1 MPDLRSIPVSNA
13 RHAGSGVMS
22 LLLAEQLGQDPLR
35 LPSPAPASSGP
46 NADPV
51 EQSAASRRATQNIL
65 WQEWQQQQGQ
75 QQGSGQEQQV
85 QGVVQQ
91 PGRQRSA
98 SATWLQ
104 AEGSRSSQQEWEGA
118 GSQPGRRDGGG
129 EQAGPEGQQQAGQHI
144 QATGPSQQLRPWGL
158 EPHQAGVEG
167 SQGGSLLAASF
178 DSFIVT
184 QPSMQHQQ
192 QRQAE
197 QQSVG
202 RQQQGQ
208 WQMDQ
213 QHSGWASQAGA
224 KQPVPTKHQPPQQHP
239 PHLQQHPAALQQQR
253 PKAETSWPEGYPQ
266 QGQMQPLAQPGQHR
280 SATATPSS
288 PHHQAARGLLPEP
301 HHTMVHQAWG
311 PAALPAAVR
320 TQQAAP
326 LHAPQGVAVAA
337 APTAAWQMQEQP
349 EGPLGRLQSM
359 APDLEITLARAP
371 TAGVSALAAR
381 EGEGERRAG
390 LGGRGAG
397 GQGGEVSSA
406 AAHHGSQEAAGG
418 GGDEGGGASS
428 GEDSLA
434 ESGDESGDEAEA
446 GRQALLS
453 FLLLKASRARQRR
466 QLRAVLHG
474 WQRAAQAARLD
485 GLLLQTV
492 VRLRAEHVM
501 RGVLKHWQCL
511 VASLTAPEAP
521 STTLPTASSHHPG
534 QHFLHT
540 RATPAQPTVTIT
552 STIAT
557 GSSETGDGSSSN
569 GRRSS
574 SSSSKRG
581 RSKCGSGDTGVPDA
595 AATHHPSQS
604 QSWSAGSS
612 TSPPPPQPILL
623 AGHSAASSAS
633 SLAVTSQSESQVS
646 SSSRE
651 LASRPGH
658 EPRPVAWDPA
668 KAEHWQHEGAGGSKH
683 RGGPR
688 GRCSEEQDQGEQQGE
703 EEDEDMGQALSGP
716 SCAAQPGRLPL
727 RSAVPAAEPCASP
740 TRHQRQPLHS
750 FPGSDSHAAARA
762 SHADAVLLASPA
774 PQASAP
780 PSELQEL
787 HSLVS
792 RMEALLWQ
800 QSRQEQ
806 GSGGPGQQRAGF
818 MQRKEVQGWQ
828 DQGRLPDPPTSS
840 AAAMQARIAR
850 LMRLSPA
857 LQPQLEQL
865 MDDAPDTAALS
876 QPHQWQQQQQL
887 PQGGATTGTQA
898 KAPTLPKQRPHP
910 TNAPPTAQPHNAAP
924 RQAPGQQHAKL
935 QRHLRL
941 VRPSRPADPPSSMTH
956 GGSGRASPPPP
967 SPPSP
972 PLPQG
977 SKVGGGREPSAAGRQ
992 AHQARG
998 ANALQPAVHT
1008 VAGYGAAQAWETGD
1022 MHQHLCPEDHSQRPY
1037 DDGGGGE
1044 YGAGRLAAYGHGLGD
1059 EAAASRSGTLLPG
1072 RLQRLVNMQALRR
1085 QQHKP
1090 GKALAAA
1097 TMPGEQVLDPVW
1109 SSAEQDQQ
1117 LHAEAAKPAQTHGYA
1132 EAVSHELHHYS
1143 CPSIRSL
1150 SSFPGSTKN
1159 KWAGDIKGRSSV
1171 ACHRNSLCACCIE
1184 SPARANSSQLR
1195 LRLRAL
1201 KSSPA
1206 RKQAAVAQ
1214 PATSVAT
1221 AGAASTAALQQLADM
1236 RQHVRQL
1243 EAQVREAMVD
1253 LTPGHSGPAAA
1264 AVNVRPPIRTPA
1276 QAQAL
1281 TLEGVPSS
1289 SRRNHLANTNHNSRH
1304 ADLLASE
1311 YPRTQQDSA
1320 ARALPGNEPD
1330 RQSGPLGAARPG
1342 RAVSAPRTR
1351 LGVKPAGAATTGS
1364 SKLGPAGDVHVG
1376 IRSDTHSWRVKDQE
1390 KQLRGAGGEASSAAV
1405 ARQQAV
1411 PATGQSTAAR
1421 LLQGAE
1427 GKAAQA
1433 AMAAWAAG
1441 ASITGTASAAPWT
1454 SKVPVQTKMDKGCCC
1469 CWALGGLSRS
1479 RLQPSSGYS
1488 LPLAGSFPCYGHQHS
1503 SSWRHLL
1510 SPMHCMFNA
1519 ALQSL
1524 SSHLSGFAL
1533 YWVGSA
1539 ASSTLVRLLRL
1550 AGEGVL
1556 GPGSEAAGCVAAW
1569 LLHGGCGGLWGA
1581 ITGHHIRPRT
1591 GWSRCWLQAGR
1602 SKRCSTCPAE
1612 GFQPAR
1618 LVGCSWSSSSSHGC
1632 WPFTA
1637 ELTRVVRC
1645 SSTGTTLPRSWS
1657 VPLGLHTTLQQARS
1671 TAAAPHPPPV
1681 PMLAAPK
1688 NTTSCLARPWRSMDT
1703 SAMSSFNCSH
1713 AHKAHTC
1720 AVAMYLMY
1728 YENANGERVY
1738 TMAVSS
1744 GVRGWKLSGYL
1755 RASIGSRWLQ
1765 KVDPDGNPTKS
1776 AHPARFS
1783 PDDKFSRE
1791 RITLKKRFNLLP
1803 TQQPPYEM

>member
-1 MPDLRSIPVSNA
+1 
-13 RHAGSGVMS
+13 MS

-46 NADPV
+46 NADPM

-184 QPSMQHQQ
+184 QPSLQHQQ

-202 RQQQGQ
+202 RQPQGQ
-208 WQMDQ
+208 WQKNQ
-213 QHSGWASQAGA
+213 QHSGWASQAGP
-224 KQPVPTKHQPPQQHP
+224 KQPVPTQHQPPQQHP
-239 PHLQQHPAALQQQR
+239 PHRQQQPAALQQQR

-266 QGQMQPLAQPGQHR
+266 QGQMQPLAQPGQHML
-280 SATATPSS
+280 TAMPSS
-288 PHHQAARGLLPEP
+288 PQQQAARGLLPEP

-326 LHAPQGVAVAA
+326 LHGPQGVAVAA

-349 EGPLGRLQSM
+349 DGPLVRLQPM
-359 APDLEITLARAP
+359 TPDLEITLARAP
-371 TAGVSALAAR
+371 AAGVSALAAR
-381 EGEGERRAG
+381 EGEVELWAG
-390 LGGRGAG
+390 LGGRGPG

-406 AAHHGSQEAAGG
+406 ATITTHHGIQEAVGG

-428 GEDSLA
+428 GEDSGA

-466 QLRAVLHG
+466 QLRAVLHA

-511 VASLTAPEAP
+511 VASPTAPEAP
-521 STTLPTASSHHPG
+521 STTLPTASSQHPG

-552 STIAT
+552 STIGT
-557 GSSETGDGSSSN
+557 GPSETGDGSSSK
-569 GRRSS
+569 GRSS

-581 RSKCGSGDTGVPDA
+581 RSKCSSGDSGMPDA

-623 AGHSAASSAS
+623 AGHSAVSSAS
-633 SLAVTSQSESQVS
+633 SLAVTSQPESQLS
-646 SSSRE
+646 SSSRV

-668 KAEHWQHEGAGGSKH
+668 EAEYWQHETAGGPKH

-703 EEDEDMGQALSGP
+703 EEEEDMGQALSGP

-780 PSELQEL
+780 PSDLQEL

-806 GSGGPGQQRAGF
+806 GSRGPGQQRAGF

-828 DQGRLPDPPTSS
+828 DQGRPGGQGCLPDPPTSS

-850 LMRLSPA
+850 LLRLSPA
-857 LQPQLEQL
+857 LQPQLEGL

-898 KAPTLPKQRPHP
+898 KASALPKQGHHP
-910 TNAPPTAQPHNAAP
+910 ANAPPTAQPHNVAP
-924 RQAPGQQHAKL
+924 RRAPGQQQAKI

-941 VRPSRPADPPSSMTH
+941 VRPSRPGDPPASMTH

-977 SKVGGGREPSAAGRQ
+977 SKVGGGREPPAAGRQ
-992 AHQARG
+992 AHQAHG

-1008 VAGYGAAQAWETGD
+1008 AAGYGAAQAWETGD
-1022 MHQHLCPEDHSQRPY
+1022 MHQHLCPDDISQRLS
-1037 DDGGGGE
+1037 DDGGGGGE
-1044 YGAGRLAAYGHGLGD
+1044 YSAGRLAAYGDGLGD
-1059 EAAASRSGTLLPG
+1059 EAAASRSETLLPG
-1072 RLQRLVNMQALRR
+1072 RLQRLANMQALRR

-1097 TMPGEQVLDPVW
+1097 TVPGEQVLDPVW
-1109 SSAEQDQQ
+1109 STAEQDQQ

-1132 EAVSHELHHYS
+1132 EAVSHELHHYNR
-1143 CPSIRSL
+1143 PSIRSL
-1150 SSFPGSTKN
+1150 SSFTGSTKKK
-1159 KWAGDIKGRSSV
+1159 KWAGGIKGRSSV
-1171 ACHRNSLCACCIE
+1171 ACHRHPLCACCIE
-1184 SPARANSSQLR
+1184 SPAHAHSSQLR

-1206 RKQAAVAQ
+1206 RKQAAAAQ

-1264 AVNVRPPIRTPA
+1264 AVNVRPPIRTPG

-1281 TLEGVPSS
+1281 ALEGVPSS
-1289 SRRNHLANTNHNSRH
+1289 SRRNHLAKTNHGSRH

-1320 ARALPGNEPD
+1320 ARVLLGNEPD
-1330 RQSGPLGAARPG
+1330 RRSGPLDAARPD

-1351 LGVKPAGAATTGS
+1351 LGVKPAGAATAGS

-1390 KQLRGAGGEASSAAV
+1390 KQMRGAGGEAGSAAI

-1411 PATGQSTAAR
+1411 PTTGQSTASR
-1421 LLQGAE
+1421 LHRAEGTE

-1433 AMAAWAAG
+1433 AMVAWAAG
-1441 ASITGTASAAPWT
+1441 ASITGTASAAPWI
-1454 SKVPVQTKMDKGCCC
+1454 SKVPVQTKMDKG
-1469 CWALGGLSRS
+1469 
-1479 RLQPSSGYS
+1479 RL
-1488 LPLAGSFPCYGHQHS
+1488 
-1503 SSWRHLL
+1503 
-1510 SPMHCMFNA
+1510 
-1519 ALQSL
+1519 
-1524 SSHLSGFAL
+1524 
-1533 YWVGSA
+1533 
-1539 ASSTLVRLLRL
+1539 
-1550 AGEGVL
+1550 
-1556 GPGSEAAGCVAAW
+1556 
-1569 LLHGGCGGLWGA
+1569 
-1581 ITGHHIRPRT
+1581 
-1591 GWSRCWLQAGR
+1591 
-1602 SKRCSTCPAE
+1602 
-1612 GFQPAR
+1612 
-1618 LVGCSWSSSSSHGC
+1618 
-1632 WPFTA
+1632 
-1637 ELTRVVRC
+1637 
-1645 SSTGTTLPRSWS
+1645 
-1657 VPLGLHTTLQQARS
+1657 
-1671 TAAAPHPPPV
+1671 
-1681 PMLAAPK
+1681 
-1688 NTTSCLARPWRSMDT
+1688 
-1703 SAMSSFNCSH
+1703 
-1713 AHKAHTC
+1713 
-1720 AVAMYLMY
+1720 
-1728 YENANGERVY
+1728 
-1738 TMAVSS
+1738 
-1744 GVRGWKLSGYL
+1744 
-1755 RASIGSRWLQ
+1755 
-1765 KVDPDGNPTKS
+1765 
-1776 AHPARFS
+1776 
-1783 PDDKFSRE
+1783 
-1791 RITLKKRFNLLP
+1791 
-1803 TQQPPYEM
+1803 